1 MATTIQLSEQ
11 EQTRTMRLAAAA
23 FVISPII
30 VLAFWLSGEPGYE
43 NPLFTWQ
50 HASVVVAGVLLALG
64 ATALLYA
71 GGRRFGIA
79 GLAGTAFAYL
89 GVATSALW
97 VPIAWQATVF
107 AQTGSS
113 SLGTFTALFSPL
125 GSGYFVSVMG
135 VYALAVAG
143 LSLGLYRAGMAHRI
157 AAGLGTL
164 VGVVAAVWMLG
175 TLVAIFPEPITGVT
189 IALTLLEWAVVIPL
203 GVSLY
208 RRSGQ
213 TADATD
219 ASSETPHSA
228 DD

>member
-1 MATTIQLSEQ
+1 
-11 EQTRTMRLAAAA
+11 
-23 FVISPII
+23 
-30 VLAFWLSGEPGYE
+30 
-43 NPLFTWQ
+43 
-50 HASVVVAGVLLALG
+50 
-64 ATALLYA
+64 
-71 GGRRFGIA
+71 
-79 GLAGTAFAYL
+79 
-89 GVATSALW
+89 
-97 VPIAWQATVF
+97 
-107 AQTGSS
+107 
-113 SLGTFTALFSPL
+113 
-125 GSGYFVSVMG
+125 MG

-164 VGVVAAVWMLG
+164 VGVVTAVWMLA

-189 IALTLLEWAVVIPL
+189 IALTVLEWAVVIPL

-213 TADATD
+213 TMGATD